1 MVLGSSPVAVTLPS
15 EGEISFSFFHT
26 TLVDATTHTHFVFVL
41 LPLLFASRGVGRWL
55 ETLNVKLTKL
65 ILQIGCSS
73 YRLVSWRKS
82 AQIPKAFYQYRKT
95 EKQK

>member
-1 MVLGSSPVAVTLPS
+1 MQPL
-15 EGEISFSFFHT
+15 
-26 TLVDATTHTHFVFVL
+26 THILFVFVL

-73 YRLVSWRKS
+73 YRLVSWRKL
-82 AQIPKAFYQYRKT
+82 AQIPKAFYQYRIT
-95 EKQK
+95 EKKKK